1 MEFRFIE
8 ISTRISVHKVEE
20 VPFLLHELL
29 GNAVFKK
36 KLKVFPIGI
45 LFFFYKKWLQEN
57 KRIVSA

>member
-29 GNAVFKK
+29 GNAVLK
-36 KLKVFPIGI
+36 KLKVFPNGI
-45 LFFFYKKWLQEN
+45 YFFFL
-57 KRIVSA
+57 